1 MKRTLTWATDKKLQT
16 VSNMM
21 LVKLKVA
28 TIKEVKNKAILSLK
42 QKSHHY

>member
-16 VSNMM
+16 VSNMI

-28 TIKEVKNKAILSLK
+28 TIKEVKNKAILRK